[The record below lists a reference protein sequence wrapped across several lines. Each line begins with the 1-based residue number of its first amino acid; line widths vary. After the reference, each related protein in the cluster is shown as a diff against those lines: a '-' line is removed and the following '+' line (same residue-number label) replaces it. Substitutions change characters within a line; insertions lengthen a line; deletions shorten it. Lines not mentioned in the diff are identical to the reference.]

1 MALPLLTSLLNSLH
15 SHLQA
20 QTQLLPTLHVQL
32 GLPPTALEEELL
44 AIQENLMK
52 SVESQI
58 ESRRKEVEMWTEK
71 CEAVE
76 ENCSCYTKALGGNI
90 KSTGSSIGE
99 LRKEKA
105 LPRRYEML
113 SEHQEKLR
121 QVRGSTMT
129 YDCPE
134 FILTIAVSY
143 QTRTINDT
151 HQPHQCFG
159 SHAGTRFLRVR
170 YHRSYWF
177 FRIG

>member
-90 KSTGSSIGE
+90 KVDG
-99 LRKEKA
+99 
-105 LPRRYEML
+105 
-113 SEHQEKLR
+113 Q
-121 QVRGSTMT
+121 
-129 YDCPE
+129 
-134 FILTIAVSY
+134 
-143 QTRTINDT
+143 
-151 HQPHQCFG
+151 
-159 SHAGTRFLRVR
+159 
-170 YHRSYWF
+170 
-177 FRIG
+177 